1 MKKPWLEGIEVIDV
15 NQPAPG
21 WSGWLET
28 LALTA
33 IVLIA
38 SFITHRADPFRLG
51 MGFPWPIL
59 APLLAGLRYGF
70 VHGFVSALLILA
82 ALGISIN
89 QQWQAAPE
97 FPLGWGIGVVIVA
110 MVTGEFRDMW
120 GRRLHR
126 LEGAYQYRAERLE
139 EFTRNYQLLRLSHDR
154 LEQTVAN
161 SGFSLREGIMH
172 LQTALG
178 AIDGASGLTSASL
191 QKLIEFVAG
200 YGALTQACVVGIQ
213 ADRIDPTRILAHVG
227 ERFVVDDTDPVLVTA
242 LESGELAAVN
252 DATGIAPAH
261 RSLLAAIP
269 LSDSTGDIHAM
280 LLVKSMP
287 FFAFHENNLKLIAV
301 LVAHG
306 VDHLRFG
313 AAVSSIARFIA
324 AFERVHRDY
333 LAFKLDA
340 TLLQVSGAAADV
352 LAAYDKLHSSVRAID
367 LICLAREND
376 EPVVWILLP
385 LTDTVN
391 ARAWM
396 QRVDSGLTAMTA
408 KTAMSTMTTVTCEL
422 SAIGDIDPDRIRSLR
437 SLDAH

>member
-1 MKKPWLEGIEVIDV
+1 
-15 NQPAPG
+15 
-21 WSGWLET
+21 
-28 LALTA
+28 
-33 IVLIA
+33 LIA
-38 SFITHRADPFRLG
+38 SFITHQPDPFRLG
-51 MGFPWPIL
+51 SGFPWPIL

-89 QQWQAAPE
+89 QQWQATPE
-97 FPLGWGIGVVIVA
+97 FPLGWGIGVVIMA

-172 LQTALG
+172 LQTSLG
-178 AIDGASGLTSASL
+178 AIDGADGLTDKSL
-191 QKLIEFVAG
+191 QRLIDFVAA
-200 YGALTQACVVGIQ
+200 YGALTQACIAGIQ
-213 ADRIDPTRILAHVG
+213 ADRIDATRILAHVG
-227 ERFVVDDTDPVLVTA
+227 AQFAIDDSDPVLVTA

-252 DATGIAPAH
+252 ATTGVALDQNQ
-261 RSLLAAIP
+261 LLAAIP

-313 AAVSSIARFIA
+313 TAVSSVARFIA
-324 AFERVHRDY
+324 AFERVHQDY
-333 LAFKLDA
+333 RAFKLDA
-340 TLLQVSGAAADV
+340 TLLRLSGTTADV
-352 LAAYDKLHSSVRAID
+352 MAAYEKLRSSVRAID
-367 LICLAREND
+367 LICIAHDNG

-385 LTDTVN
+385 LTDTAN
-391 ARAWM
+391 ARMWM
-396 QRVDSGLTAMTA
+396 QRVESGLAA
-408 KTAMSTMTTVTCEL
+408 MTTVTTMTSQL
-422 SAIGDIDPDRIRSLR
+422 SAISDIDPERIRSLR
-437 SLDAH
+437 SLGSH

>member
-15 NQPAPG
+15 NQPAPAWG
-21 WSGWLET
+21 GWLET

-33 IVLIA
+33 IVLVA
-38 SFITHRADPFRLG
+38 SFITHQADPFRLG

-82 ALGISIN
+82 ALGVSIN
-89 QQWQAAPE
+89 QQWQVASE

-178 AIDGASGLTSASL
+178 TIDGAGRLTDESL
-191 QKLIEFVAG
+191 QRLIDFVAG
-200 YGALTQACVVGIQ
+200 YGALTQACIIGIQ
-213 ADRIDPTRILAHVG
+213 GDRIDPARILAHIG
-227 ERFVVDDTDPVLVTA
+227 KPFAIDDGDPVLVTA
-242 LESGELAAVN
+242 LETGELAAVN
-252 DATGIAPAH
+252 NATGIVPAQGQLL
-261 RSLLAAIP
+261 SQLLAAIP
-269 LSDSTGDIHAM
+269 LSDSTGEIHAV
-280 LLVKSMP
+280 LLVRSMP

-313 AAVSSIARFIA
+313 TAVSSVARFIVG
-324 AFERVHRDY
+324 FERAYRDY
-333 LAFKLDA
+333 HAFKLDA
-340 TLLQVSGAAADV
+340 TLLRLSSTTADIT
-352 LAAYDKLHSSVRAID
+352 AAYERLRSSIRAID
-367 LICLAREND
+367 LICLARDND
-376 EPVVWILLP
+376 QPSLWILLP
-385 LTDTVN
+385 LTDMAN

-396 QRVDSGLTAMTA
+396 QRVDSGLVAP
-408 KTAMSTMTTVTCEL
+408 TMTTLTSEL
-422 SAIGDIDPDRIRSLR
+422 SAVSDIDPQRIRSLSPLER
-437 SLDAH
+437 Y